1 MEMKE
6 DSPDF
11 TPKNRKESSSFKS
24 DDSSS
29 SFVQK
34 KEMETQMLARSVAA
48 IANRHS
54 NYKAHTIAEV
64 EETDSDGG

>member
-1 MEMKE
+1 
-6 DSPDF
+6 
-11 TPKNRKESSSFKS
+11 
-24 DDSSS
+24 
-29 SFVQK
+29 
-34 KEMETQMLARSVAA
+34 MLARSVAA